1 MKSGGG
7 KPLHF
12 PMDRRGERN
21 DKSYL
26 QTPYGCDWLT
36 PARAVE
42 FYRKADI
49 DLYCRHIAMCDAMRR
64 VAEYLP

>member
-1 MKSGGG
+1 MTKATA
-7 KPLHF
+7 
-12 PMDRRGERN
+12 N
-21 DKSYL
+21 AVA
-26 QTPYGCDWLT
+26 DWR
-36 PARAVE
+36 ACKAVE